1 MHRIVQWNEFK
12 RRIVVSKP
20 LGLSVPKRQKPGKD
34 AFSIRPRKVEQW
46 IDALPKA
53 NLGETA
59 RQVYKVLIET
69 NQLEIPHQER
79 TRFLESLREIVQY
92 ITDSMRKHFV
102 GVAYPLPEKNQKI
115 AAATR
120 EILIAMTTGYK
131 IAIEDTLNSNFLFQ
145 DKKQLT
151 MLVHRAL
158 TYTGRTLLSSYQ
170 IYAPYPQK
178 MWAEMHKLYAYAE
191 SHKLNRTAIADY
203 QHMYVNKSSV
213 KAEYLRNLLL
223 WLTSP
228 YRLRQGEVTKVYN
241 TLERWVQYCDVIKPT
256 NPDDPLTDGQFG
268 INLGKDLPPSPIA
281 QSNFICPP
289 ANCRVLQTTKLAE
302 RIRHDIQESE
312 DVITTTLTG
321 IDMGRP
327 DLSHDL
333 LRRLLIAWGIET
345 KRGFPRTTK
354 QEDVQVAVGLSAIHQ
369 YLTLHHQQ
377 TQHTHKDPFAQRAE
391 FESSIVKNLSDEN
404 PDVWNM
410 VFPTGED
417 VDLTKIVTEE
427 LTLAGEQH
435 PRSFSA
441 PLFSPDK
448 QQQQPDVSLGSWL
461 IVNESASGYCL
472 EYAQG
477 NSTKA
482 QVGELVAIRRQV
494 NKQSWKWGIGVIR
507 WMKFNDQHE
516 MQFGIEMLNPDA
528 AAIGLRTA
536 ASNGK
541 DIRYQRTLL
550 LPEIPAINQPTTL
563 ITAPV
568 PWRVGNKLMLHIL
581 GKDLAVEL
589 SQLVQNTGLFA
600 QFQFEFLESDKPKQ
614 RTEQD
619 ERQDEQD
626 FGQVWS
632 SI

>member
-1 MHRIVQWNEFK
+1 M
-12 RRIVVSKP
+12 SKA
-20 LGLSVPKRQKPGKD
+20 LGLSVPKRQKPDKD

-59 RQVYKVLIET
+59 RQVYQALMET
-69 NQLEIPHQER
+69 NQLDLPHQER
-79 TRFLESLREIVQY
+79 TRFLESLREVVQY

-115 AAATR
+115 AAAAR

-131 IAIEDTLNSNFLFQ
+131 IAIEDTLNSNFLFR
-145 DKKQLT
+145 DNKQLT
-151 MLVHRAL
+151 MLLHRAI
-158 TYTGRTLLSSYQ
+158 TYTGRTLLTCYQ
-170 IYAPYPQK
+170 IYAPYPPRL
-178 MWAEMHKLYAYAE
+178 WAEMHRLYAYAE
-191 SHKLNRTAIADY
+191 SHKLTRTTVADF
-203 QHMYVNKSSV
+203 QHMYVNKSTI

-241 TLERWVQYCDVIKPT
+241 TLERWVQDCDIVKPS
-256 NPDDPLTDGQFG
+256 NPTDPQQDGQFG

-281 QSNFICPP
+281 QTGFNCPP
-289 ANCRVLQTTKLAE
+289 ANCRVLQTTRLAE
-302 RIRHDIQESE
+302 RLRHDIRDSE
-312 DVITTTLTG
+312 DVVTTTLTG

-345 KRGFPRTTK
+345 KRGFPRTSK
-354 QEDVQVAVGLSAIHQ
+354 QENVQVAIGLSAVHQ
-369 YLTLHHQQ
+369 YLTHHHEQ
-377 TQHTHKDPFAQRAE
+377 TQQPRKDPFAQRAE

-410 VFPTGED
+410 VFPSGED

-427 LTLAGEQH
+427 LILAGEQN
-435 PRSFSA
+435 PRSFRS
-441 PLFSPDK
+441 PTFSPEK
-448 QQQQPDVSLGSWL
+448 QSKQPAVSLGSWL
-461 IVNESASGYCL
+461 IVNESATGYCL
-472 EYAQG
+472 EYAEG
-477 NSTKA
+477 NGTKA
-482 QVGELVAIRRQV
+482 QVGELVGIRRYIS
-494 NKQSWKWGIGVIR
+494 KQSWKWGIGVIR
-507 WMKFNDQHE
+507 WMKFNNQNE
-516 MQFGIEMLNPDA
+516 MQLGIEMLNPDA

-541 DIRYQRTLL
+541 DHHYQRTLL
-550 LPEIPAINQPTTL
+550 LPEIPAINQPATL

-581 GKDLAVEL
+581 GKDVGVEL
-589 SQLVQNTGLFA
+589 SHLVQNTGMFA
-600 QFQFEFLESDKPKQ
+600 QFQFEFLETDKPKQ
-614 RTEQD
+614 PAE
-619 ERQDEQD
+619 QDEQD
-626 FGQVWS
+626 FGQIWS

>member
-1 MHRIVQWNEFK
+1 M
-12 RRIVVSKP
+12 SKA
-20 LGLSVPKRQKPGKD
+20 LELSVPKRQKPGKD

-46 IDALPKA
+46 INALPKA

-59 RQVYKVLIET
+59 RQVYKVLLET
-69 NQLEIPHQER
+69 NQLDLPHQDR
-79 TRFLESLREIVQY
+79 TRFLESLRDVVQY

-120 EILIAMTTGYK
+120 EILIAMTIGYK
-131 IAIEDTLNSNFLFQ
+131 IAIEDTLNSTFLFQ
-145 DKKQLT
+145 HKKQLT
-151 MLVHRAL
+151 MLLHRAI
-158 TYTGRTLLSSYQ
+158 TYSGRTLLTSYQ

-178 MWAEMHKLYAYAE
+178 LWAEMHKLYAYTE

-213 KAEYLRNLLL
+213 KAEYIRNLLL

-241 TLERWVQYCDVIKPT
+241 TLERWVQYCDVVKPT
-256 NPDDPLTDGQFG
+256 NPEDPHADGQFG
-268 INLGKDLPPSPIA
+268 INLGKDQPPSPIA
-281 QSNFICPP
+281 QSSFPCSP
-289 ANCRVLQTTKLAE
+289 ANCRVLQTTRLAE
-302 RIRHDIQESE
+302 RLRHDIQESA
-312 DVITTTLTG
+312 DVVTTTLTG

-345 KRGFPRTTK
+345 KRGFPRTAN
-354 QEDVQVAVGLSAIHQ
+354 QENVQIAIGLSAVHQ
-369 YLTLHHQQ
+369 YLSHHHEAKQQ
-377 TQHTHKDPFAQRAE
+377 PDKDPFAQRAE
-391 FESSIVKNLSDEN
+391 FESSIVKNQSEERA
-404 PDVWNM
+404 DVWNM
-410 VFPTGED
+410 IFPTGEN

-427 LTLAGEQH
+427 LTLTGEQH
-435 PRSFSA
+435 PRSFSST
-441 PLFSPDK
+441 LFSPEK
-448 QQQQPDVSLGSWL
+448 QQRQPDVSLGSWL

-472 EYAQG
+472 EYAEG
-477 NSTKA
+477 NGTKA
-482 QVGELVAIRRQV
+482 QVGGLIGIRRQF
-494 NKQSWKWGIGVIR
+494 NTHFWKWGIGVIR
-507 WMKFNDQHE
+507 WMKFNNHQE
-516 MQFGIEMLNPDA
+516 MLLGIEMLNPDA
-528 AAIGLRTA
+528 AAIGMRSA

-541 DIRYQRTLL
+541 DPHYQRTLL
-550 LPEIPAINQPTTL
+550 LPEIPAINQPATL

-581 GKDLAVEL
+581 GKDLGVEL
-589 SQLVQNTGLFA
+589 SRLVQNTGLFA
-600 QFQFEFLESDKPKQ
+600 QFQFEFLENDKPKPY
-614 RTEQD
+614 TEQD

-626 FGQVWS
+626 FSQIWS

>member
-1 MHRIVQWNEFK
+1 M
-12 RRIVVSKP
+12 SKA

-59 RQVYKVLIET
+59 RQVYQALMET
-69 NQLEIPHQER
+69 NQLDLPHQER
-79 TRFLESLREIVQY
+79 ARFLESLREVVQY

-115 AAATR
+115 AAAAR

-131 IAIEDTLNSNFLFQ
+131 IAIEDTLTSNFLFQ

-151 MLVHRAL
+151 LLLHRAI
-158 TYTGRTLLSSYQ
+158 TYTGRTLLTSYQ
-170 IYAPYPQK
+170 IYAPYAPK
-178 MWAEMHKLYAYAE
+178 LWAEMHKLYAYAE
-191 SHKLNRTAIADY
+191 SHKLTRSTVADY
-203 QHMYVNKSSV
+203 QHMYINKSSI
-213 KAEYLRNLLL
+213 KAEYVRNLLL

-241 TLERWVQYCDVIKPT
+241 TLERWVQDCDIVKPT
-256 NPDDPLTDGQFG
+256 NPAEPQLDGQFG

-281 QSNFICPP
+281 QTSFNCSP
-289 ANCRVLQTTKLAE
+289 ANCRVLQTSRLAE
-302 RIRHDIQESE
+302 RLRHDIQESE
-312 DVITTTLTG
+312 DVVTTTLTG

-345 KRGFPRTTK
+345 KRGFPRTSK
-354 QEDVQVAVGLSAIHQ
+354 QENVQVAIGLSAVHQ
-369 YLTLHHQQ
+369 YLTHHHQQ
-377 TQHTHKDPFAQRAE
+377 TQHSRKDPFAQRAE

-410 VFPTGED
+410 VFPTGDD

-427 LTLAGEQH
+427 LTLAGGH
-435 PRSFSA
+435 NPRSFS
-441 PLFSPDK
+441 PPTFSPEK
-448 QQQQPDVSLGSWL
+448 QQKQPDVGLGSWL

-472 EYAQG
+472 EYAEG
-477 NSTKA
+477 NGTKA
-482 QVGELVAIRRQV
+482 QVGELVGIRRHV
-494 NKQSWKWGIGVIR
+494 NKHSWKWGIGVIR
-507 WMKFNDQHE
+507 WMKFNNQHE
-516 MQFGIEMLNPDA
+516 MQLGIEMLNPDA

-541 DIRYQRTLL
+541 DYHYQRTLL
-550 LPEIPAINQPTTL
+550 LPEIPAINQPATL

-581 GKDLAVEL
+581 GKDVGVEL
-589 SQLVQNTGLFA
+589 SRLVQNTGMFA
-600 QFQFEFLESDKPKQ
+600 QFQFEFLETDKPKQ
-614 RTEQD
+614 PTE
-619 ERQDEQD
+619 QDEQD
-626 FGQVWS
+626 FGQIWS

>member
-1 MHRIVQWNEFK
+1 MHRIAQGNEIE
-12 RRIVVSKP
+12 RRNVVSKP
-20 LGLSVPKRQKPGKD
+20 LGLSIPIRQKPGED

-59 RQVYKVLIET
+59 RLVYKVLIET
-69 NQLEIPHQER
+69 NQLEFSHQDR
-79 TRFLESLREIVQY
+79 TRFLETMREVVQY
-92 ITDSMRKHFV
+92 ITDSMRKHFI
-102 GVAYPLPEKNQKI
+102 GVAYPLPEKSQKI

-131 IAIEDTLNSNFLFQ
+131 IAIEDTLSSNFLFQ

-151 MLVHRAL
+151 LLLHRAISYSGRALL
-158 TYTGRTLLSSYQ
+158 TSYQ
-170 IYAPYPQK
+170 VYAPYPPK
-178 MWAEMHKLYAYAE
+178 LWAEMHKLYAYAE
-191 SHKLNRTAIADY
+191 NHKLNRTVIADY

-241 TLERWVQYCDVIKPT
+241 TLERWVQYCDIRKPT
-256 NPDDPLTDGQFG
+256 NPEDPLAEGQFG
-268 INLGKDLPPSPIA
+268 INLGKDLPPSPIG
-281 QSNFICPP
+281 QSSFSCPP

-302 RIRHDIQESE
+302 RIRHDIQQSE
-312 DVITTTLTG
+312 DVVTTTLTG

-354 QEDVQVAVGLSAIHQ
+354 QEAVQVAVGLSAIHQ
-369 YLTLHHQQ
+369 YLTHHDQQ
-377 TQHTHKDPFAQRAE
+377 TQRIHKDPFAHRAE
-391 FESSIVKNLSDEN
+391 FSSSIVKNLSDEN

-410 VFPTGED
+410 VFPSGED
-417 VDLTKIVTEE
+417 VDLTKMVTEE

-435 PRSFSA
+435 PRSFSP
-441 PLFSPDK
+441 PLFSPEN
-448 QQQQPDVSLGSWL
+448 QQKQPDVDLGSWL

-472 EYAQG
+472 EYAEG
-477 NSTKA
+477 NGTKA
-482 QVGELVAIRRQV
+482 QVGELVGIRRQTTR
-494 NKQSWKWGIGVIR
+494 QSWKWGIGVIR
-507 WMKFNDQHE
+507 WMKFNTQNE
-516 MQFGIEMLNPDA
+516 MQLGIEMLNSDA
-528 AAIGLRTA
+528 AAIGMRTA

-541 DIRYQRTLL
+541 DYSYQRTLL
-550 LPEIPAINQPTTL
+550 LPEMPAINQPATL

-581 GKDLAVEL
+581 GRDMAVEL
-589 SQLVQNTGLFA
+589 NRLVQNTGLFA

-619 ERQDEQD
+619 EQD

>member
-1 MHRIVQWNEFK
+1 M
-12 RRIVVSKP
+12 SKP
-20 LGLSVPKRQKPGKD
+20 LGLSIPIRQKPGKD

-69 NQLEIPHQER
+69 NQLEFPHQDR
-79 TRFLESLREIVQY
+79 SRFLESMREVVQY
-92 ITDSMRKHFV
+92 ITDSMRKHFI

-131 IAIEDTLNSNFLFQ
+131 IAIEDTLSSNFLFQ
-145 DKKQLT
+145 DKKHLA
-151 MLVHRAL
+151 MLIHRAI
-158 TYTGRTLLSSYQ
+158 TYTGRALLTSYQ
-170 IYAPYPQK
+170 VYAPFPPK
-178 MWAEMHKLYAYAE
+178 LWAEMHKLYAYAE
-191 SHKLNRTAIADY
+191 SHKLNRIAIADY

-241 TLERWVQYCDVIKPT
+241 TLERWVQYCDIIKPT
-256 NPDDPLTDGQFG
+256 NPDNPQAEGQFG
-268 INLGKDLPPSPIA
+268 INLGKDLPPSPIG
-281 QSNFICPP
+281 QSNFQCPP
-289 ANCRVLQTTKLAE
+289 ANCRVLQTSKLAD
-302 RIRHDIQESE
+302 RVRHDIQQSE
-312 DVITTTLTG
+312 DVVTTTLTG

-354 QEDVQVAVGLSAIHQ
+354 QEAVQVAVGLSAIHQ
-369 YLTLHHQQ
+369 FLSHHDQQ
-377 TQHTHKDPFAQRAE
+377 TQRSHKDPFAHRAE

-404 PDVWNM
+404 PDIWNM
-410 VFPTGED
+410 VFPSGED

-427 LTLAGEQH
+427 LTLSGEQR
-435 PRSFSA
+435 PRSFSP

-448 QQQQPDVSLGSWL
+448 QQKQPDIGLGSWL

-477 NSTKA
+477 NGTKA
-482 QVGELVAIRRQV
+482 QVGEVVGIRRQT
-494 NKQSWKWGIGVIR
+494 NRQSWKWGIGVIR
-507 WMKFNDQHE
+507 WMKFNNQNE
-516 MQFGIEMLNPDA
+516 MQLGIEMLNPDA

-541 DIRYQRTLL
+541 DYSYQRTLL
-550 LPEIPAINQPTTL
+550 LPEIPAINQPATL

-581 GKDLAVEL
+581 GRDLAVEL
-589 SQLVQNTGLFA
+589 RRLVQNTGLFA
-600 QFQFEFLESDKPKQ
+600 QFQFEFLESEKSKQ
-614 RTEQD
+614 HSEQD
-619 ERQDEQD
+619 ERQDDQD
-626 FGQVWS
+626 FGQVWT

>member
-1 MHRIVQWNEFK
+1 MQCIAQGNDFK
-12 RRIVVSKP
+12 RRNVVSKE

-34 AFSIRPRKVEQW
+34 AFSIRPKKVEEW

-59 RQVYKVLIET
+59 RLVYQALIET
-69 NQLEIPHQER
+69 NQLDLPHQER
-79 TRFLESLREIVQY
+79 TRFLESLREVVQY
-92 ITDSMRKHFV
+92 ITDAMRKHFV
-102 GVAYPLPEKNQKI
+102 GVAYPLPEKNQKV

-120 EILIAMTTGYK
+120 EILLAMTTGYK
-131 IAIEDTLNSNFLFQ
+131 IALEDTLKSNFLFQ
-145 DKKQLT
+145 DKKQLS
-151 MLVHRAL
+151 LLFHRAI
-158 TYTGRTLLSSYQ
+158 TYSGRTLLNCYQ

-178 MWAEMHKLYAYAE
+178 LWAEMHKLYAYAE
-191 SHKLNRTAIADY
+191 NHKLHRAAIADY
-203 QHMYVNKSSV
+203 QHMYVNKSAV

-241 TLERWVQYCDVIKPT
+241 TLERWVQYCDVIKPA
-256 NPDDPLTDGQFG
+256 NPDSPQDDGQFG
-268 INLGKDLPPSPIA
+268 INLGKDLPPCPIA
-281 QSNFICPP
+281 QSSFNCSP
-289 ANCRVLQTTKLAE
+289 ANCRVLQTTRLAE
-302 RIRHDIQESE
+302 RLRHDIQDNE
-312 DVITTTLTG
+312 DVVTTTLTG

-345 KRGFPRTTK
+345 KRGFPRTSK
-354 QEDVQVAVGLSAIHQ
+354 QENVQVAIGLSAIHQ
-369 YLTLHHQQ
+369 YLSHHHHQKQ
-377 TQHTHKDPFAQRAE
+377 ESRRDPFAQRAE
-391 FESSIVKNLSDEN
+391 FESSIVKNLSDES

-410 VFPTGED
+410 VFPTGGD
-417 VDLTKIVTEE
+417 VDLTTIVTEE
-427 LTLAGEQH
+427 LTLTGEQT
-435 PRSFSA
+435 PRSFS
-441 PLFSPDK
+441 PPVFSPDK
-448 QQQQPDVSLGSWL
+448 QPKQPETGLGSWL

-472 EYAQG
+472 EYAEG
-477 NSTKA
+477 NGTKA
-482 QVGELVAIRRQV
+482 QVGELVGIRRQT

-507 WMKFNDQHE
+507 WMKFNNQHG
-516 MQFGIEMLNPDA
+516 MQLGIEMLNPDA

-541 DIRYQRTLL
+541 DSRYQRTLL

-581 GKDLAVEL
+581 GKDLSVEL
-589 SQLVQNTGLFA
+589 SRQVQNTGLFA
-600 QFQFEFLESDKPKQ
+600 QFQFEFLESNKPKQ
-614 RTEQD
+614 QSEQD
-619 ERQDEQD
+619 EHD
-626 FGQVWS
+626 FGQIWS